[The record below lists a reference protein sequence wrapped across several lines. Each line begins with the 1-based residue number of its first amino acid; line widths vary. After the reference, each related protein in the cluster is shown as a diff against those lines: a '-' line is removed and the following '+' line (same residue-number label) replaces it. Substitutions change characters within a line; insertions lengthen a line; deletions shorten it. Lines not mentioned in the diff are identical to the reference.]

1 MSKIQ
6 HAHLVAGEIV
16 FTVGTEEDNDGEVNA
31 VRVNSVLW
39 TPERQILAT
48 DLGRAQQTLQ
58 LVFFQ
63 RMQGAEIEVR
73 DVVLLHVS
81 YLGKM
86 TQEAFA
92 KGLDQAVER
101 PKPEASGK
109 PPADVLSLVKS
120 IHASDSST

>member
-6 HAHLVAGEIV
+6 HGHLIAGEIV
-16 FTVGTEEDNDGEVNA
+16 FTVGDDDSGEVHA

-39 TPERQILAT
+39 TPERRILAT

-58 LVFFQ
+58 LVFFK

-86 TQEAFA
+86 TPEDFT

-101 PKPEASGK
+101 AKETPPAESR
-109 PPADVLSLVKS
+109 PPADVLELVKA
-120 IHASDSST
+120 IHHSEPRP